1 MGSTV
6 FGDFIFKD
14 LLDRA
19 ILNSMKE
26 FRVNQKVWDLTLS
39 EGCEYPNIWVNIFD
53 INEVKA

>member
-14 LLDRA
+14 LLDRS

-26 FRVNQKVWDLTLS
+26 FRVTQKTWDLTLT
-39 EGCEYPNIWVNIFD
+39 EGHKYQNIWVNIFG

>member
-39 EGCEYPNIWVNIFD
+39 EGREYPNIWVNIFNT
-53 INEVKA
+53 NEVKA

>member
-1 MGSTV
+1 MGLTV

-14 LLDRA
+14 FLDRS

-26 FRVNQKVWDLTLS
+26 FRFTQKFWDLTLS
-39 EGCEYPNIWVNIFD
+39 EGHEYPNIWVNIFD

>member
-14 LLDRA
+14 SLDRA

-26 FRVNQKVWDLTLS
+26 FRVNQKVWDLTLE
-39 EGCEYPNIWVNIFD
+39 EGRPYQNIWVNIFNK
-53 INEVKA
+53 NEVKA

>member
-14 LLDRA
+14 LLDRP

-26 FRVNQKVWDLTLS
+26 FRFTQKFWDLTLS
-39 EGCEYPNIWVNIFD
+39 EGRKYPNIWVNIFD
-53 INEVKA
+53 MNEVKA

>member
-26 FRVNQKVWDLTLS
+26 FRVNQKVWDLTLE
-39 EGCEYPNIWVNIFD
+39 EGRPYQNIWVNIFNT
-53 INEVKA
+53 NEVKA

>member
-14 LLDRA
+14 FLDRS

-26 FRVNQKVWDLTLS
+26 FKFTSKFWDLTLS
-39 EGCEYPNIWVNIFD
+39 EGHEYPNIWVNIFD
-53 INEVKA
+53 MNEVKA

>member
-14 LLDRA
+14 FLDRS

-26 FRVNQKVWDLTLS
+26 FRFTQKFWELALS
-39 EGCEYPNIWVNIFD
+39 EGREYPNIWVNIFD
-53 INEVKA
+53 MNEVKA

>member
-14 LLDRA
+14 FLDRA

-26 FRVNQKVWDLTLS
+26 FRFTQKFWDLTLS
-39 EGCEYPNIWVNIFD
+39 EGREYPNIWVNIFD

>member
-26 FRVNQKVWDLTLS
+26 FRVNQKVWDLTLT
-39 EGCEYPNIWVNIFD
+39 EGNEYPNIWVNIFNT
-53 INEVKA
+53 NEVKA

>member
-6 FGDFIFKD
+6 FGDSIFKD

-26 FRVNQKVWDLTLS
+26 FRVNQKVWDLTLT
-39 EGCEYPNIWVNIFD
+39 EGREYPNIWVNIFNT
-53 INEVKA
+53 NEVKA

>member
-26 FRVNQKVWDLTLS
+26 FRVNQKVWDLNLT
-39 EGCEYPNIWVNIFD
+39 EGREYPNIWVNIFNT
-53 INEVKA
+53 NEVKA

>member
-14 LLDRA
+14 LLDRP

-26 FRVNQKVWDLTLS
+26 FRFIQKFWDLTLS
-39 EGCEYPNIWVNIFD
+39 EEREYPNIWVNIFD
-53 INEVKA
+53 TNEVKA

>member
-14 LLDRA
+14 FLDRA

-39 EGCEYPNIWVNIFD
+39 DGHEYPNIWVNIFNT
-53 INEVKA
+53 NEVKA

>member
-1 MGSTV
+1 MGATV

-26 FRVNQKVWDLTLS
+26 FRVNQKVWDLTLT
-39 EGCEYPNIWVNIFD
+39 EGREYPNIWVNIFNT
-53 INEVKA
+53 NEVKA

>member
-14 LLDRA
+14 LLDRP

-26 FRVNQKVWDLTLS
+26 FRFTQKFWDLTLS
-39 EGCEYPNIWVNIFD
+39 EGREYPNIWVNIFD

>member
-14 LLDRA
+14 FLDRA

-26 FRVNQKVWDLTLS
+26 FRVNQKVWDLTLT
-39 EGCEYPNIWVNIFD
+39 EGSEYPNIWVNIFNT
-53 INEVKA
+53 NEAKA

>member
-19 ILNSMKE
+19 ILNPMKE
-26 FRVNQKVWDLTLS
+26 FRINQKVWDLTLT
-39 EGCEYPNIWVNIFD
+39 EGREYPNIWVNIFNT
-53 INEVKA
+53 NEVKA

>member
-26 FRVNQKVWDLTLS
+26 FRVNQKVWDLTLT
-39 EGCEYPNIWVNIFD
+39 EGREYPNIWVNIFD

>member
-14 LLDRA
+14 FLDRS

-26 FRVNQKVWDLTLS
+26 FRFTQKFWDLTLS
-39 EGCEYPNIWVNIFD
+39 EEREYPNIWVNIFD
-53 INEVKA
+53 MNEVKA

>member
-6 FGDFIFKD
+6 FGDFIFRD
-14 LLDRA
+14 SLDRA

-26 FRVNQKVWDLTLS
+26 FRFTQKFWDLTLS
-39 EGCEYPNIWVNIFD
+39 EGREYPNIWVNIFD

>member
-14 LLDRA
+14 FLDRA

-26 FRVNQKVWDLTLS
+26 FRVNQKVWDLTLT
-39 EGCEYPNIWVNIFD
+39 EGSEYPNIWVNIF
-53 INEVKA
+53 NK

>member
-1 MGSTV
+1 MDSTV

-26 FRVNQKVWDLTLS
+26 FRVNQKVWDLTLT
-39 EGCEYPNIWVNIFD
+39 EGREYPNIWVNIFD
-53 INEVKA
+53 MNEVKA

>member
-14 LLDRA
+14 LLDRP

-26 FRVNQKVWDLTLS
+26 FRFTQKFWDLTLS
-39 EGCEYPNIWVNIFD
+39 EGREYLNIWVNIFD

>member
-14 LLDRA
+14 FLDRS

-26 FRVNQKVWDLTLS
+26 FRFTQKFWDLTLS
-39 EGCEYPNIWVNIFD
+39 EGRKYPNIWVNIFD
-53 INEVKA
+53 TNEVKA

>member
-26 FRVNQKVWDLTLS
+26 FRVTQKFWDLTLT
-39 EGCEYPNIWVNIFD
+39 EGHKYQNIWVNIFD

>member
-14 LLDRA
+14 FLDRP

-26 FRVNQKVWDLTLS
+26 FRFTQKFWDLTLT
-39 EGCEYPNIWVNIFD
+39 EGCKYPNIWVNIFD
-53 INEVKA
+53 TNEVKA

>member
-26 FRVNQKVWDLTLS
+26 FRVNQKVWDLTLE
-39 EGCEYPNIWVNIFD
+39 EGRPYQNIWVNIFNK
-53 INEVKA
+53 NEVKA

>member
-14 LLDRA
+14 LLDRP

-26 FRVNQKVWDLTLS
+26 FRFTQKFWDTTLS
-39 EGCEYPNIWVNIFD
+39 EGHEYPNIWVNIFD

>member
-14 LLDRA
+14 FLDRA

-26 FRVNQKVWDLTLS
+26 FRFTQKFWDLTLS
-39 EGCEYPNIWVNIFD
+39 EGREYPNIWVNIFD
-53 INEVKA
+53 TNEVKA

>member
-14 LLDRA
+14 FLDRS

-26 FRVNQKVWDLTLS
+26 FRFTQKFWDLTLS
-39 EGCEYPNIWVNIFD
+39 EGREYPNIWVNIFD
-53 INEVKA
+53 MNEVKA

>member
-26 FRVNQKVWDLTLS
+26 FRVNQKVWDLTLT
-39 EGCEYPNIWVNIFD
+39 EGREYPNIWVNIFN

>member
-26 FRVNQKVWDLTLS
+26 FRVNQKVWDLTLT
-39 EGCEYPNIWVNIFD
+39 EGREYPNIWVNIFNT
-53 INEVKA
+53 NEVKA

>member
-26 FRVNQKVWDLTLS
+26 FRVTQKFWDLTLS
-39 EGCEYPNIWVNIFD
+39 DGHKYLNIWVNIF
-53 INEVKA
+53 

>member
-14 LLDRA
+14 FLDRA

-26 FRVNQKVWDLTLS
+26 FRFTQKFWDLTLS
-39 EGCEYPNIWVNIFD
+39 EGRQYPNIWVNIFD
-53 INEVKA
+53 TNEVKA

>member
-26 FRVNQKVWDLTLS
+26 FRVNQKVWDLTLT
-39 EGCEYPNIWVNIFD
+39 EGREYPNIWVNI
-53 INEVKA
+53 INTNEVKA